1 MVRRFCVVVLAACLS
16 ACAGYVRPPPPAF
29 HEILNE
35 PYVFD
40 AGDKLRITVYDQ
52 PNLTQ
57 VYLVD
62 QAGYIAFPLIGQVPA
77 RGSTAPALARRIAEK
92 LEAGFLKHPDVSV
105 DVDTY
110 RPFFIMGEVKNAGQ
124 YPFVAGMT
132 VQNAVAIAGGF
143 TARATLN
150 DVDITRQING
160 DVMSGRVPITDP
172 IRPGDTIYV
181 RERYF

>member
-1 MVRRFCVVVLAACLS
+1 MR
-16 ACAGYVRPPPPAF
+16 PPPAF
-29 HEILNE
+29 HEILAQ
-35 PYVFD
+35 PYHFD
-40 AGDKLRITVYDQ
+40 SGDKLRVTVYDQ

-57 VYLVD
+57 TYLVD
-62 QAGYIAFPLIGQVPA
+62 QAGYIAMPLIGQVPA
-77 RGSTAPALARRIAEK
+77 RGATESSLSHAIADRLAS
-92 LEAGFLKHPDVSV
+92 GFLKRPDVSV
-105 DVDTY
+105 DIDTY

-132 VQNAVAIAGGF
+132 AQNAIAISGGY
-143 TARATLN
+143 TTRAEMK

-160 DVMSGRVPITDP
+160 DIISGRVPITDP

>member
-1 MVRRFCVVVLAACLS
+1 MLRRFCLIVLVASLAACTNNM
-16 ACAGYVRPPPPAF
+16 RPAPAF

-35 PYVFD
+35 PYRFD
-40 AGDKLRITVYDQ
+40 SGDKLRITVFDQ
-52 PNLTQ
+52 ASLSQ

-62 QAGYIAFPLIGQVPA
+62 QAGYVTLPLIGPVPA
-77 RGSTAPALARRIAEK
+77 RGSTAQDLARRIAQG
-92 LEAGFLKHPDVSV
+92 LQNGYLKRPDVSV

-110 RPFFIMGEVKNAGQ
+110 RPFFIMGEVKTAGQ

-132 VQNAVAIAGGF
+132 AQNAVAIAGGF
-143 TARATLN
+143 SVRGAQT

-160 DVMSGRVPITDP
+160 EVLTGRVPITDP

-181 RERYF
+181 RERLF

>member
-1 MVRRFCVVVLAACLS
+1 MLRQFGVLILAACLG

-29 HEILNE
+29 HEILNQ
-35 PYVFD
+35 PYHFD
-40 AGDKLRITVYDQ
+40 SGDKLRITVYDQ
-52 PNLTQ
+52 PGLTQ

-62 QAGYIAFPLIGQVPA
+62 QAGFISMPLVGPVPA
-77 RGSTAPALARRIAEK
+77 RGATAPSLARAIAEK
-92 LEAGFLKHPDVSV
+92 LSAGYLKRPDVSV

-110 RPFFIMGEVKNAGQ
+110 RPFFIMGEVKNAGE

-132 VQNAVAIAGGF
+132 AQNAIAIAGGF
-143 TARATLN
+143 SARATLK

-160 DVMSGRVPITDP
+160 EVISGRVPITDP

>member
-1 MVRRFCVVVLAACLS
+1 MVRQFCVLMVVACLA
-16 ACAGYVRPPPPAF
+16 ACAGYMRPPPAF

-35 PYVFD
+35 PYHFD
-40 AGDKLRITVYDQ
+40 SGDKLRITVYDQ
-52 PNLTQ
+52 PSLTQ

-62 QAGYIAFPLIGQVPA
+62 QAGYIAMPLIGQVPA
-77 RGSTAPALARRIAEK
+77 RGSTAASLSKSIIEK
-92 LEAGFLKHPDVSV
+92 LEGGYLKRPDVSV
-105 DVDTY
+105 DIDTY

-132 VQNAVAIAGGF
+132 AQNAIAIAGGYS
-143 TARATLN
+143 ARAEMR

-160 DVMSGRVPITDP
+160 DIISGRVPITDP

>member
-1 MVRRFCVVVLAACLS
+1 MFRRFCILVLVASLGACTN
-16 ACAGYVRPPPPAF
+16 YMRPAPAF

-35 PYVFD
+35 PYRFD
-40 AGDKLRITVYDQ
+40 SGDKLRITVFDQ
-52 PNLTQ
+52 ASLSQT
-57 VYLVD
+57 YLVD
-62 QAGYIAFPLIGQVPA
+62 QAGYVTMPLIGPVAA
-77 RGSTAPALARRIAEK
+77 RGATAQDLSRKIAQG
-92 LEAGFLKHPDVSV
+92 LQNGYLKRPDVSV

-132 VQNAVAIAGGF
+132 AQNAVAIAGGY
-143 TARATLN
+143 TIRGAQT

-160 DVMSGRVPITDP
+160 EVLTGRVPITDP

-181 RERYF
+181 RERLF